1 MLRCHL
7 PANARLVCLAA
18 VFSTATPVAAQQSTP
33 GWETAKEFELG
44 AVYTSGNTDEENLR
58 IGAEFDASREAWD
71 YAVEFDGLRSSTDD
85 ELTAQR
91 AYLVGTTQYNY
102 DDDNFGQLRASHERD
117 KFSGFEQQS
126 DLVVS
131 YGQLLLRARE
141 DMTLDYTVGA
151 GVRNSDDGVTS
162 TNEPILRVSTD
173 YTWDFN
179 DNVRF
184 LQELS
189 SDAGDSATVTRS
201 ESVIESD
208 VMDNLSLR
216 IALRLRHQSQ
226 VPVDREELDTETSV
240 TIVLQF

>member
-1 MLRCHL
+1 MLLRHL
-7 PANARLVCLAA
+7 LATARLASLAA
-18 VFSTATPVAAQQSTP
+18 AFSLSMSAAAQQATP
-33 GWETAKEFELG
+33 TWETATEFELG

-58 IGAEFDASREAWD
+58 IGAEYDASREAWD

-91 AYLVGTTQYNY
+91 AYLVGTSQYNY
-102 DDDNFGQLRASHERD
+102 DEDNFGQLRASHERD

-131 YGQLLLRARE
+131 YGQLLLRNRE

-162 TNEPILRVSTD
+162 TNEPILRVSTE

-189 SDAGDSATVTRS
+189 SEAGDSATVTRS
-201 ESVIESD
+201 ESTIESD

-216 IALRLRHQSQ
+216 FSLRLRHQSQ
-226 VPVDREELDTETSV
+226 VPVTREELDTETSV
-240 TIVLQF
+240 TVVLQF

>member
-1 MLRCHL
+1 MHLR
-7 PANARLVCLAA
+7 PSLACSCA
-18 VFSTATPVAAQQSTP
+18 AGLLIAFTLSGTAFAQQGDP
-33 GWETAKEFELG
+33 EWETDTEFELG

-58 IGAEFDASREAWD
+58 IGAEFDASRDAWD

-91 AYLVGTTQYNY
+91 AYLVGSIQHNY
-102 DDDNFGQLRASHERD
+102 DDNNFGQLRASHERD

-131 YGQLLLRARE
+131 YGQLLLRDRE

-151 GVRNSDDGVTS
+151 GVRNSDDGVS
-162 TNEPILRVSTD
+162 GTNEPIFRVSTE

-201 ESVIESD
+201 ESTIESD

-216 IALRLRHQSQ
+216 FSLRMRHQSK
-226 VPVDREELDTETSV
+226 VPVDREELDTETSFTV
-240 TIVLQF
+240 VLQF